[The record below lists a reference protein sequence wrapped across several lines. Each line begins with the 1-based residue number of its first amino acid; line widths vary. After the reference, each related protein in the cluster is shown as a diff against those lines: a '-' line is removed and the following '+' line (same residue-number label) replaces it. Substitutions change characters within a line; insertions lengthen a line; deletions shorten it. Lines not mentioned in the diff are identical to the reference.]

1 MRKRL
6 MILALVL
13 IAVLMTCTL
22 AACSSGGGRCSGGHT
37 WDEGTVKE
45 AATCTES
52 GTLINKCT
60 VCGIKREVAIEA
72 LGHDLQTIPGT
83 VIEPTCEEDGYAGK
97 KACVREG
104 CEYVLDTGTIIPA
117 IGHAYGDWTSNGDG
131 THKRVCSND
140 SNHVESGNCSGGTA
154 DCGHKAVCDVCGG
167 EYGDFASSHVFDK
180 QVTTDA
186 YKATD
191 ATCEAKATYYYSCQC
206 GEKGTETFEYGDYA
220 DHVFDREVADAE
232 YLVSVATC
240 TSPAIYNK
248 SCACGLE
255 GTETFEYGDALPH
268 TFDKQVATDA
278 YMATDATCTAKA
290 TYYYSCDCGAHGTA
304 TFAYGDMLAHVY
316 DKEVAEDKYLAS
328 AATCEKKATYYKS
341 CYCGHFDADVSATF
355 ESGELGDHV
364 YDNKVVSD
372 TYKAT
377 DATCTEKATYY
388 FSCDCGKAGTET
400 FENGETLP
408 HVYDKEVT
416 EDKYLKFAANCASA
430 AVYYKSC
437 ACGHF
442 DTETSPTFYFGAPS
456 GNHVYDREVATDD
469 YKATDATC
477 TAKATYYFSCECGEK
492 GTTTF
497 EAGAT
502 LDHTMT
508 HHAAVDATCIST
520 GNVEYWTCSTCSLN
534 YDSATGG
541 NVVDDVTTAIDSTNH
556 VHRET
561 TAPAVDPSCENT
573 GLTEEISCADCGIV
587 LQERE
592 SIPALGHKGG
602 TATCKDKAV
611 CEVCGE
617 AYGEL
622 ANHTPGEIEVENNVA
637 PSCTAEGSYDNVIYC
652 SVCDHELSRE
662 TITVDKVAHTGGTA
676 TCVEQATC
684 SVCGEKYGDLADH
697 SWNEGVVTTPAT
709 CTTEGVKTFTCT
721 VDGCGETRTETIEKS
736 AHNFVDN
743 VCEDCQATVS
753 YVDKTI
759 VFTFGENGNATH
771 KDGSPEKATYT
782 ETKDGYTLSI
792 SGGSKMY
799 PGSFDAKGNSALKLG
814 TGSVAGSFEF
824 TVPADVTEVVI
835 HVAQYKANTTKI
847 SVNGVAYTIT
857 TASNN
862 GEYTEVKV
870 DTTTYKKVSFTT
882 VSGGYRC
889 MINTIEFKVSAENIC
904 SHENR
909 EVDEVVAPTCTV
921 AGHTTYVCPDC
932 DHVFDAD
939 FVDATGHTLVSIPAV
954 APTCENTG
962 LTEGEKCSVC
972 DHVTIEQTIVDMLP
986 CVDGDNDEHCDNCHK
1001 PMCEHIYGDWTYAS
1015 ADTHNHVCTLCG
1027 KEEIAGHD
1035 YEVTS
1040 HVDATCEE
1048 AGSTKYAC
1056 ADCGHEYTETHV
1068 ALGHNEAPH
1077 DAKDPTCSAVG
1088 WEAYVTCS
1096 RCDYTTYVELP
1107 VDADAHKWDE
1117 GEVQTPATCTEAGE
1131 RLHTCEHNAEHTK
1144 IEVISATGHAYV
1156 KNVCSVEGCG
1166 HEIPASEIVTLAT
1179 ALANDQTLAG
1189 GTYMLTGVVSSDVSY
1204 NSTYKNYTFNFVISG
1219 TEVEIQAYG
1228 TKGEDIDKIG
1238 LGDTVT
1244 VSGTIKKFGS
1254 TLEFDKGY
1262 LESYVPGEFEVY
1274 LEVFGKGTVSG
1285 DFAGIYSRGD
1295 EITITVNANDGYKV
1309 SKVLVNGQS
1318 ITSETNE
1325 YTFVV
1330 KEDTTLEVRF
1340 DKEGNNTV
1348 VEDVTGTITFD
1359 ENNSQRVSFSTS
1371 QQVWENEGVTFTN
1384 SKGGS
1389 SSNVA
1394 DYSNPVRLYKN
1405 SSVTIEATNIT
1416 SITFNCNSASYA
1428 TALQSSLT
1436 ENSYTVTVNSKVVTV
1451 EFESL
1456 VNSFEFVC
1464 SAQIRVNSVVVAY
1477 QVESTSGSA
1486 CAHENWSDYVVT
1498 TPATCSER
1506 GVETATCD
1514 DCGETKTRQ
1523 IPVDPT
1529 LHVYDETIT
1538 TPATCTQPGLKTL
1551 TCECG
1556 DTKTEEIAATGHSY
1570 NSVVTAPTCT
1580 ADGYTTHTC
1589 SVCGD
1594 TYKDSE
1600 TSATGHNY
1608 TSVVTAPTCT
1618 TGGYTTHTCS
1628 VCEDT
1633 YKDNETS
1640 ATGHTEETIPAVAP
1654 SCELEGKTEGK
1665 KCSVCGEV
1673 LVEQSVVPAT
1683 GHTEVVDEAVEA
1695 TCTTAGKTEGKHC
1708 SVCGEITVAQ
1718 TVVPATGHSEKAPA
1732 KEKVVDATCE
1742 ADGSYEMNVYCATCG
1757 ELLSSQKY
1765 TTDKLGHDYVSTVT
1779 KDPTCTETGVRTYVC
1794 THDNSHTYTEVI
1806 EKLSHTPAVAVEEN
1820 RKEATC
1826 TKEGSYD
1833 SVVKCSVCG
1842 EELSREAKTIDK
1854 VAHSSVEIP
1863 AVAPTCTE
1871 TGLTAGTKCSVCGEI
1886 LVAQEEIAATGHTEV
1901 VDAAVAPTCTE
1912 TGLTEGKHCSVCN
1925 EVLVAQTVVDA
1936 LGHTEV
1942 VDAAVDATCTAT
1954 GLTGGKHCSVC
1965 GETLVAQETV
1975 AALGHKA
1982 ETVAGKAPT
1991 CTETGLTDGSKCSV
2005 CGETLTAQQTIPAVG
2020 HTWDVGTETTPAT
2033 CEEDGVMTY
2042 TCTVEN
2048 CGAEKTETIDKL
2060 GHKDEDSNNVCDRC
2074 FKSLCIEH
2082 SAAEKVVENNVP
2094 ATCTVNGSYDE
2105 VVYCSVCKFELSRE
2119 TKVHVALGHTEGEV
2133 VVENN
2138 VDPTCTTAGS
2148 YDIVVYCSVCDAEL
2162 SRNKVTVEALGHT
2175 EVVDEAVVPTCTE
2188 TGLTEGS
2195 HCSVCDEVLVAQ
2207 TVVEAKGHNYE
2218 AVVTAPT
2225 CTDEGYTTHTC
2236 SKCEDSYVDTYVD
2249 ALDHDL
2255 VTAYEV
2261 VVVEGVNTLHKVTK
2275 CVREGCEHI
2284 AEDVTVDTTN
2294 SVEVANEADMRTVL
2308 QNGFNAKLTGDIDI
2322 ANGPVEIVDK
2332 NTVVYLNGKSIV
2344 ASGTAYAETTGYNVC
2359 GVFLVKGGTLVINGE
2374 GRLYSSDA
2382 EADSIYVISALDGAV
2397 VTINGGDFVS
2407 EGSTAVFARY
2417 ASHVIIKGGTFE
2429 AETPYQGVYYTL
2441 DTYLDKDSTE
2451 CTSTIN
2457 VYGGTFHN
2465 FDPANHTNDGTYT
2478 NKVMDGYHSIKDGD
2492 KYVVSAH
2499 TEVVDAAVGAT
2510 CTATGLTE
2518 GKHCSVCG
2526 KVLVEQEVTNALGH
2540 DEIPHVAQAPTCTE
2554 IGWDA
2559 YVTCSRCDYTTYAE
2573 KEKLGHDY
2581 VSGNVVAP
2589 TCTADGYTIYNCS
2602 RCEATENRDVVD
2614 KLGHDLVTAYEVVV
2628 VEEVNTLHKVT
2639 KCVREGCE
2647 HIAEDVTVDTTN
2659 SVEVANE
2666 ADMRTVLE
2674 NGFNATLTSDI
2685 TLEGGS
2691 IEIAGKTVAVDLN
2704 GHNITVTGE
2713 KDGVCEAFYVQAG
2726 GDLTINGN
2734 GTILAKDKGA
2744 EHVIALSAVDEAVVT
2759 INGGNFVSEGST
2771 AVYATRGAV
2780 VNIFGGTYSAVAYY
2794 GQMFTIDVNEAEAV
2808 LGVIN
2813 IYGGTFHNFDPANHT
2828 NDGTYTNKVMDGY
2841 HSIKDGDKYVVSAH
2855 TEVVDAAVGAT
2866 CTATG
2871 LTEGKHCSVCG
2882 KVLVAQTV
2890 VDALGHTEVV
2900 DNAVAPTC
2908 TETGLTE
2915 GKHCSVCGAVLV
2927 AQTVVD
2933 ALGHDE
2939 ISHVAQAP
2947 TCTEA
2952 GWEAY
2957 VTCSRCDYT
2966 TYEAIQATGHTL
2978 PEEWTV
2984 VTAPTCA
2991 EKGSAKRECTSCD
3004 YVETKDLDMIAHTPA
3019 EAVEENNVDPTC
3031 TEAGSYD
3038 NVVYCSVCNA
3048 ELSRTTHTVEKAAHS
3063 YESEV
3068 TDPTCTAGGYTTH
3081 TCSVCGDT
3089 YTDNET
3095 EAKGHDWSAW
3105 EQITGDKHSR
3115 TCANDAN
3122 HVETESCFGGEATCE
3137 AKAECSVCKN
3147 EYGTLADHK
3156 WVTDEVLKA
3165 ANCFEAGQ
3173 KTVKCSVCDETDTQV
3188 IEKLVH
3194 NYVDGT
3200 CSYCGAVKKVGVE
3213 HVVEFG
3219 DNGTGFSDGSEF
3231 AESDQTFT
3239 AVDGYILAFESYSKA
3254 YKNSRD
3260 SAGNSC
3266 IKLGTSSVAGKI
3278 VFEVPDEIT
3287 TVLVYI
3293 AKYKDNVSKV
3303 KINETQYTIS
3313 SSSNDGLFDEIV
3325 VDTSNT
3331 KIVTI
3336 TTQSGG
3342 YRCLINTI
3350 ILKGG
3355 VSCDH
3360 ADATGTGHDP
3370 TCEEDGYTVYTCD
3383 NANCGYSIT
3392 IVDEGTKL
3400 GHDYDSVVT
3409 EPTCEDDGYTTHT
3422 CSKCGDSYTDSTV
3435 KATGHVDEDGDNEC
3449 DVCSGTICEHTSF
3462 NEWVVVTPA
3471 TCTQAG
3477 EKTRKCTNCDY
3488 VETDTITAL
3497 GHDFGELIAKVEA
3510 TCVNDGKKA
3519 YYECST
3525 CHGLFDENK
3534 NVTTEAD
3541 LVIAKTGHNFVDN
3554 VCTGCNAKIEKH
3566 TYTISEYAA
3575 GTQYAENEEHVLDGI
3590 TTVVTT
3596 DCHFTSELRIY
3607 SSSTNNGYAVIQ
3619 TSREILSIS
3628 VNAGNKADD
3637 LIIYG
3642 SNDEGTSWVE
3652 VGTISVTSTSYKDY
3666 TLDLTTSYKWLK
3678 IDVVGSNQ
3686 VRIKSFTLSAIAVDC
3701 LHSSGSTKAYDEAN
3715 HWDVCS
3721 ACGAAFNSSSH
3732 TLPETG
3738 TIVENATCTEAG
3750 SQTKTCSDGCG
3761 YVLTETI
3768 EATGHAYV
3776 EGVCSICDEKEATS
3790 TTTKTETITISG
3802 TSGTL
3807 GEDSLSISWSLND
3820 VSVVNN
3826 KADSSTAIRVSDSAH
3841 YRAYAGSTLNLSTTQ
3856 GKITKIV
3863 INCASSSYMG
3873 LTAITT
3879 GATLSSSGTVY
3890 TIVVSGNIS
3899 DVQLSVSQQTRIT
3912 SIEFTY
3918 EF

>member
-6 MILALVL
+6 MILALVF

-83 VIEPTCEEDGYAGK
+83 VVEPTCEVDGYAGK

-206 GEKGTETFEYGDYA
+206 GEKGTVTFEYGDYA

-240 TSPAIYNK
+240 TSPAIYKK

-278 YMATDATCTAKA
+278 YKATDATCTAKA

-388 FSCDCGKAGTET
+388 FSCDCGEAGTET

-416 EDKYLKFAANCASA
+416 GDKYLKFAANCASA

-456 GNHVYDREVATDD
+456 GNHVFDREVDTDY

-477 TAKATYYFSCECGEK
+477 TAKATYYYSCECGEK

-497 EAGAT
+497 ESGAT

-541 NVVDDVTTAIDSTNH
+541 NVIDDVTTAIDPTNH

-637 PSCTAEGSYDNVIYC
+637 PSCTAEGSYDNVVYC

-676 TCVEQATC
+676 TCVEKATC

-697 SWNEGVVTTPAT
+697 SWDEGVVTAPAT

-721 VDGCGETRTETIEKS
+721 VDGCDETRTETIEKS

-759 VFTFGENGNATH
+759 VFTFGENGNAEH
-771 KDGSPEKATYT
+771 KDGSPDKATYT

-857 TASNN
+857 TKSND
-862 GEYTEVKV
+862 GAYTEIKV
-870 DTTTYKKVSFTT
+870 DTTVNKKVSFTT

-889 MINTIEFKVSAENIC
+889 MINTIEFKVSAENVC
-904 SHENR
+904 NHENR

-939 FVDATGHTLVSIPAV
+939 FIDATGHTLVSIPAV

-972 DHVTIEQTIVDMLP
+972 GHVTIEQTIVDMLP

-1001 PMCEHIYGDWTYAS
+1001 PMCEHVYGAWTYMS

-1027 KEEIAGHD
+1027 KEEVAGHD

-1048 AGSTKYAC
+1048 AGSTTYAC
-1056 ADCGHEYTETHV
+1056 VDCGHEYTETHV
-1068 ALGHNEAPH
+1068 ALGHNEITH
-1077 DAKDPTCSAVG
+1077 DAQDPTCSAVG

-1107 VDADAHKWDE
+1107 IDAEAHKWDA
-1117 GEVQTPATCTEAGE
+1117 GTVKTPATCTEAGE

-1144 IEVISATGHAYV
+1144 VEVISATGHTPV
-1156 KNVCSVEGCG
+1156 KNVCACGYEYSVD
-1166 HEIPASEIVTLAT
+1166 EII
-1179 ALANDQTLAG
+1179 ALAEALAKG
-1189 GTYMLTGVVSSDVSY
+1189 DSLNGTYRLTGVITNAEAFNTNY
-1204 NSTYKNYTFNFVISG
+1204 NSVTVTISVDG
-1219 TEVEIQAYG
+1219 ATEEFSLLCYG
-1228 TKGEDIDKIG
+1228 MKGEGAEVIG
-1238 LGDTVT
+1238 VGDTIT
-1244 VSGTIKKFGS
+1244 VSGEIKNYNGTI
-1254 TLEFDKGY
+1254 EFNTGCA
-1262 LESYVPGEFEVY
+1262 LESYIPAEFEVY

-1295 EITITVNANDGYKV
+1295 EITITVNANEGYKV

-1359 ENNSQRVSFSTS
+1359 ENKSQRVSFSTS

-1451 EFESL
+1451 EFESP
-1456 VNSFEFVC
+1456 VNSFELVC

-1477 QVESTSGSA
+1477 QVESTSGSS

-1529 LHVYDETIT
+1529 LHAYNEEIT

-1556 DTKTEEIAATGHSY
+1556 DTKTEDIAATGHNYNSVVTAPTCIADGYTTHTCSVCGDTYKDSETLATGHNY

-1580 ADGYTTHTC
+1580 TGGYTTHTC

-1654 SCELEGKTEGK
+1654 SCESEGKTEGK

-1673 LVEQSVVPAT
+1673 LVEQSVVSAT

-1695 TCTTAGKTEGKHC
+1695 TCTTASKTEGKHC
-1708 SVCGEITVAQ
+1708 SVCGEVLVEQ
-1718 TVVPATGHSEKAPA
+1718 SVVPATGHSEKAPA

-1806 EKLSHTPAVAVEEN
+1806 EKLSHTPAAAVEEN
-1820 RKEATC
+1820 RVEATC
-1826 TKEGSYD
+1826 TKEGAYD

-1842 EELSREAKTIDK
+1842 EELSRETKTIDK
-1854 VAHSSVEIP
+1854 IAHSSVEIP

-1886 LVAQEEIAATGHTEV
+1886 LTAQTDVDALGHKAETVAGKDATCTETGLTDGSKCSVCGETLTAQQTIPAKGHTEV
-1901 VDAAVAPTCTE
+1901 IDAAVAPTCTE

-1925 EVLVAQTVVDA
+1925 EVLVAQTVVGA

-1942 VDAAVDATCTAT
+1942 VDAAVDATCAAT
-1954 GLTGGKHCSVC
+1954 GLTEGKHCSVC
-1965 GETLVAQETV
+1965 GETLVAQETIP
-1975 AALGHKA
+1975 ALGHKA

-2005 CGETLTAQQTIPAVG
+2005 CGETLTAQQTIPATG

-2033 CEEDGVMTY
+2033 CEADGVMTY
-2042 TCTVEN
+2042 TCTIEN
-2048 CGAEKTETIDKL
+2048 CGAEKTETIVKL

-2074 FKSLCIEH
+2074 EESLCIEH

-2105 VVYCSVCKFELSRE
+2105 VVYCTVCNFELSRE
-2119 TKVHVALGHTEGEV
+2119 TKVNVAPGHTEGEVVVENNVDPTCTTAGSYDDVVYCSVCDVELSRNKVTVDALGHSYGNLQVTSATCEEAGYITITCRTCEKVFNSKVDKEAQDYLVEYPYFNLDPKGHTIVVDEAVAPTCTTTGLTEGSHCSACGKVFVAQSEVAALGHTEGEV

-2148 YDIVVYCSVCDAEL
+2148 YDNVVYCATCKVEL
-2162 SRNKVTVEALGHT
+2162 SR
-2175 EVVDEAVVPTCTE
+2175 E
-2188 TGLTEGS
+2188 TIT
-2195 HCSVCDEVLVAQ
+2195 
-2207 TVVEAKGHNYE
+2207 VEAKGHRISDVNVIS
-2218 AVVTAPT
+2218 AT
-2225 CTDEGYTTHTC
+2225 CTEAGHLEIGCGDCEGQW
-2236 SKCEDSYVDTYVD
+2236 DSRYDQVAKDYLANNPWYKLD
-2249 ALDHDL
+2249 PKDHDL

-2308 QNGFNAKLTGDIDI
+2308 QNGFNA
-2322 ANGPVEIVDK
+2322 
-2332 NTVVYLNGKSIV
+2332 
-2344 ASGTAYAETTGYNVC
+2344 
-2359 GVFLVKGGTLVINGE
+2359 
-2374 GRLYSSDA
+2374 
-2382 EADSIYVISALDGAV
+2382 
-2397 VTINGGDFVS
+2397 
-2407 EGSTAVFARY
+2407 
-2417 ASHVIIKGGTFE
+2417 
-2429 AETPYQGVYYTL
+2429 
-2441 DTYLDKDSTE
+2441 
-2451 CTSTIN
+2451 
-2457 VYGGTFHN
+2457 
-2465 FDPANHTNDGTYT
+2465 
-2478 NKVMDGYHSIKDGD
+2478 
-2492 KYVVSAH
+2492 
-2499 TEVVDAAVGAT
+2499 
-2510 CTATGLTE
+2510 
-2518 GKHCSVCG
+2518 
-2526 KVLVEQEVTNALGH
+2526 
-2540 DEIPHVAQAPTCTE
+2540 
-2554 IGWDA
+2554 
-2559 YVTCSRCDYTTYAE
+2559 
-2573 KEKLGHDY
+2573 
-2581 VSGNVVAP
+2581 
-2589 TCTADGYTIYNCS
+2589 
-2602 RCEATENRDVVD
+2602 
-2614 KLGHDLVTAYEVVV
+2614 
-2628 VEEVNTLHKVT
+2628 
-2639 KCVREGCE
+2639 
-2647 HIAEDVTVDTTN
+2647 
-2659 SVEVANE
+2659 
-2666 ADMRTVLE
+2666 
-2674 NGFNATLTSDI
+2674 TLTSDI

-2691 IEIAGKTVAVDLN
+2691 IEIAGKTVTVYLD

-2780 VNIFGGTYSAVAYY
+2780 VNIYGGTYSAVAYY
-2794 GQMFTIDVNEAEAV
+2794 GQMYTIDVNEAEAV

-2813 IYGGTFHNFDPANHT
+2813 VYGGTFHNFDPANHT

-2841 HSIKDGDKYVVSAH
+2841 HSIKDGDNYVVSAH
-2855 TEVVDAAVGAT
+2855 IAGATVKENTVNASCTETGSHDDVVYCTVCEAELSRTTVTDAVIAHTEVIDAAVDAT
-2866 CTATG
+2866 CTTTG

-2882 KVLVAQTV
+2882 KVLVEQV
-2890 VDALGHTEVV
+2890 EIPALGHKAET
-2900 DNAVAPTC
+2900 VAGKDATC
-2908 TETGLTE
+2908 TETGLE
-2915 GKHCSVCGAVLV
+2915 DGSKCSVCGETLT
-2927 AQTVVD
+2927 AQQTIP
-2933 ALGHDE
+2933 AK
-2939 ISHVAQAP
+2939 
-2947 TCTEA
+2947 
-2952 GWEAY
+2952 
-2957 VTCSRCDYT
+2957 
-2966 TYEAIQATGHTL
+2966 GHT
-2978 PEEWTV
+2978 EGEV
-2984 VTAPTCA
+2984 V
-2991 EKGSAKRECTSCD
+2991 
-3004 YVETKDLDMIAHTPA
+3004 V
-3019 EAVEENNVDPTC
+3019 ENNVDPTC

-3038 NVVYCSVCNA
+3038 KVVYCTVCNA
-3048 ELSRTTHTVEKAAHS
+3048 ELSRNKVTVDAKGHS
-3063 YESEV
+3063 YNAVV
-3068 TDPTCTAGGYTTH
+3068 TAPTCTDKGYTTH
-3081 TCSVCGDT
+3081 TCSACGDT
-3089 YTDNET
+3089 YKDSETDALE
-3095 EAKGHDWSAW
+3095 HDWGAW
-3105 EQITGDKHSR
+3105 EQIAGDKHSR

-3122 HVETESCFGGEATCE
+3122 HVETESCSGGEATCE

-3200 CSYCGAVKKVGVE
+3200 CSYCGAVQTNKNEVVATFNLGDDGAAS
-3213 HVVEFG
+3213 HV
-3219 DNGTGFSDGSEF
+3219 DGS
-3231 AESDQTFT
+3231 
-3239 AVDGYILAFESYSKA
+3239 SKA
-3254 YKNSRD
+3254 SYNEETASYGLTIADATNFYTGARD
-3260 SAGNSC
+3260 ATGNGA
-3266 IKLGTSSVAGKI
+3266 IKLGASSKAANFNITDVPDDVTKVIIYVAGYKADT
-3278 VFEVPDEIT
+3278 VTVEVNGVSYNIT
-3287 TVLVYI
+3287 TKSSEGNYTAIEVDTT
-3293 AKYKDNVSKV
+3293 ATK
-3303 KINETQYTIS
+3303 TIS
-3313 SSSNDGLFDEIV
+3313 V
-3325 VDTSNT
+3325 
-3331 KIVTI
+3331 K
-3336 TTQSGG
+3336 TTTG
-3342 YRCLINTI
+3342 YRAMMNKIEYCAQL
-3350 ILKGG
+3350 
-3355 VSCDH
+3355 SCDH
-3360 ADATGTGHDP
+3360 TDATGAYHEP
-3370 TCEEDGYTVYTCD
+3370 TCEEDGYTVYTC
-3383 NANCGYSIT
+3383 NNENCDYSLT
-3392 IVDEGTKL
+3392 IVDEGSKL

-3409 EPTCEDDGYTTHT
+3409 APKCEEEGYTTHT
-3422 CSKCGDSYTDSTV
+3422 CANCGDSYTDTPV
-3435 KATGHVDEDGDNEC
+3435 AKLGHDIVVDEEIPATCIATGLTEGSHCSRCNEILVEQEVIAKTDCVDDDNDNRC
-3449 DVCSGTICEHTSF
+3449 DICGETICEHESF
-3462 NEWVVVTPA
+3462 EDWVVVKPA
-3471 TCTQAG
+3471 TCTEDG
-3477 EKTRKCTNCDY
+3477 ERTRQCESCDY
-3488 VETDTITAL
+3488 IDVETITAL
-3497 GHDFGELIAKVEA
+3497 GHDLRNHDAKEPTCTEVGWDSYVTCSRCDYTTKVEKPALGHSEFTYVNNGSQHNKVCGVCEQTIEAADHDVDA
-3510 TCVNDGKKA
+3510 TGKCTICDTQLYSVYTYTFTSQQYDANGTKTLGDLAWTLSGDCPYFGVDSSGRGQQFGSGNNPATTVELTSTNLTGVTKVVVNAAGASSTNAVIMVTVGGVIIGSEDGYKLTTTATDYEFDCEATSGEVTITITQTSEKA
-3519 YYECST
+3519 MYVKSITIHYAAPCEHKPLGDGVVTAPTCTTAGYTTYTCSL
-3525 CHGLFDENK
+3525 CGNQYVGDE
-3534 NVTTEAD
+3534 VAA
-3541 LVIAKTGHNFVDN
+3541 LGHNFVDGECAN
-3554 VCTGCNAKIEKH
+3554 NGCDEKQPSGETPAEPTVVLEITGEDFNG
-3566 TYTISEYAA
+3566 TSYAA
-3575 GTQYAENEEHVLDGI
+3575 NNNTKTE
-3590 TTVVTT
+3590 
-3596 DCHFTSELRIY
+3596 
-3607 SSSTNNGYAVIQ
+3607 NGYSY
-3619 TSREILSIS
+3619 TSYQVMMQSSAMQWQKSKGYITI
-3628 VNAGNKADD
+3628 A
-3637 LIIYG
+3637 
-3642 SNDEGTSWVE
+3642 SNDFVKLELKSTAGTFTVT
-3652 VGTISVTSTSYKDY
+3652 VG
-3666 TLDLTTSYKWLK
+3666 
-3678 IDVVGSNQ
+3678 
-3686 VRIKSFTLSAIAVDC
+3686 
-3701 LHSSGSTKAYDEAN
+3701 
-3715 HWDVCS
+3715 
-3721 ACGAAFNSSSH
+3721 
-3732 TLPETG
+3732 G
-3738 TIVENATCTEAG
+3738 TIV
-3750 SQTKTCSDGCG
+3750 
-3761 YVLTETI
+3761 
-3768 EATGHAYV
+3768 TGTTSN
-3776 EGVCSICDEKEATS
+3776 GV
-3790 TTTKTETITISG
+3790 TTY
-3802 TSGTL
+3802 
-3807 GEDSLSISWSLND
+3807 DLS
-3820 VSVVNN
+3820 
-3826 KADSSTAIRVSDSAH
+3826 
-3841 YRAYAGSTLNLSTTQ
+3841 
-3856 GKITKIV
+3856 
-3863 INCASSSYMG
+3863 G
-3873 LTAITT
+3873 LTGEIKISVGSA
-3879 GATLSSSGTVY
+3879 L
-3890 TIVVSGNIS
+3890 GNTEY
-3899 DVQLSVSQQTRIT
+3899 LK
-3912 SIEFTY
+3912 FY
-3918 EF
+3918 K